1 MRNYLRDTAHL
12 IQSCL
17 PDGTSIPQRADEL
30 FLIYAVL
37 LLAKGT
43 ETQASD
49 VHDAWCAWMTVEDPS
64 HESIRPYCTL
74 DGETQAQDAPFLAA
88 IREAV
93 RIIDSRYTS
102 DVKTIGK

>member
-1 MRNYLRDTAHL
+1 MRNYLGDTAHL
-12 IQSCL
+12 IRSCL

-43 ETQASD
+43 ETQASN
-49 VHDAWCAWMTVEDPS
+49 VHDAWCAWMTTEDPS

-74 DGETQAQDAPFLAA
+74 DEETRAQDAPFLAA
-88 IREAV
+88 IQEAA
-93 RIIDSRYTS
+93 RIIDSRYIS
-102 DVKTIGK
+102 DGQTIGD